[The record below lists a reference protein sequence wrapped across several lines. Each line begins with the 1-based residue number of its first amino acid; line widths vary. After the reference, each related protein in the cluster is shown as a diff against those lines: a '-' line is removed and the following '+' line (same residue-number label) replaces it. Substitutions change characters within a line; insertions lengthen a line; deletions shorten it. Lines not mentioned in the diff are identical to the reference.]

1 MLINPKNYR
10 YIVGST
16 AELKC
21 IVYDPGIPLKKEDI
35 LIPGRTI
42 RVKIQ
47 RQNDGLYANF
57 LTNTWGDGISSEY
70 EAIMTDNLNGLYT
83 MSFTPILFGEATENT
98 YFVIYLDR
106 AESGDLTWGGVD
118 YENLIFTINPFV
130 PPKPLTQGNVIV
142 YGWLIDSIGKSI
154 AGARVEAFAT
164 KENVFHISE
173 GKTIQRIV
181 HATVTDDYGY
191 WELELI
197 PTEDMIPVETR
208 YIFTFQRRDSYYAQV
223 ANTPVAQNFADLN
236 FEVGWD

>member
-10 YIVGST
+10 YTVGST

-21 IVYDPGIPLKKEDI
+21 VVYNPGIPLEEDI

-57 LTNTWGDGISSEY
+57 LTNTWGDGISPEY
-70 EAIMTDNLNGLYT
+70 ETTMTDNFNGLYT
-83 MSFTPILFGEATENT
+83 MSFAPILFGEAAEN
-98 YFVIYLDR
+98 IYLIIYMDR
-106 AESGDLTWGGVD
+106 AESGDPTWGGVD
-118 YENLIFTINPFV
+118 YENFIFTINPFI
-130 PPKPLTQGNVIV
+130 PPKPSTKGKVII
-142 YGWLIDSIGKSI
+142 YGWLIDSAGMPI
-154 AGARVEAFAT
+154 ARARVEAFAT
-164 KENVFHISE
+164 KEDIFHTTE

-181 HATVTDDYGY
+181 HATTTDDYGY

-208 YIFTFQRRDSYYAQV
+208 YIFTFQRRDSYCVQI
-223 ANTPVAQNFADLN
+223 ANTPVAQNFADLD